1 MTTRTITTSGDSPTN
16 FRNGLVRPLTT
27 VFTQPSSGCASPIPE
42 TDVGGPS
49 TYCAPPDFAQVWP
62 FGFYSPGVCPSG
74 YMIGCSYSNNM
85 GAPWTI
91 TPGETAA
98 LCVRT

>member
-1 MTTRTITTSGDSPTN
+1 MTTRTITTSNNSPTN

-27 VFTQPSSGCASPIPE
+27 VFTQPSSGCAFPIPE
-42 TDVGGPS
+42 TDVWQ
-49 TYCAPPDFAQVWP
+49 FV
-62 FGFYSPGVCPSG
+62 FYSPGICPSG
-74 YMIGCSYSNNM
+74 YTIGCSYSNNM

-98 LCVRT
+98 LCVPT